1 VEQAIP
7 DPENNVADFIFNLG
21 ISAGADSEYMFTSH
35 LRKVRVK
42 HSWLV
47 VMFMAIFSVAAS
59 AGERTFAAGT
69 TIKGAIKVSNWGV
82 KGMALD
88 GPVMLGIE
96 GNGDCQL
103 IAEATII
110 DVEPG
115 LFSMSKPAHVTLKPQ
130 YLACVQQG
138 GTSISVQAEGYVLPV
153 SFLLYDFES
162 PPRPLEFIV
171 AKSID
176 Y

>member
-1 VEQAIP
+1 
-7 DPENNVADFIFNLG
+7 
-21 ISAGADSEYMFTSH
+21 M
-35 LRKVRVK
+35 K
-42 HSWLV
+42 HPWLV
-47 VMFMAIFSVAAS
+47 VLFLATISLAAN

-69 TIKGAIKVSNWGV
+69 TLKGAIKVSNWGI
-82 KGMALD
+82 KGTALN

-96 GNGDCQL
+96 GNSDCQL

-115 LFSMSKPAHVTLKPQ
+115 LFSLSKPAPVTLQPQ
-130 YLACVQQG
+130 LLACLQQD

-153 SFLLYDFES
+153 SFLLYDFKN
-162 PPRPLEFIV
+162 PPQPLEFIV
-171 AKSID
+171 AKSIN